1 MSLKLRMFIFIMSFF
16 LMLQVQAQDRLVSGK
31 VTAAEDGTA
40 LSGATVLLKGTT
52 VGAFTDDQGRY
63 QVRVPSTGG
72 TLIFTFYGYD
82 SQEIEIANQ
91 TTLDVQMVEEVN
103 SLEEVVITALGVQRD
118 KKALGYAVQELHG
131 QELVDTKESNIVN
144 SLSGK
149 IAGVQ
154 VTSSSG
160 APGASS
166 RIVIRGAS
174 SLLGNNQPLF
184 VVDGIPLDNTQ
195 FSSSPRNSTN
205 EPAIGTRKGDEEQ
218 GVADYGN
225 AISDLNPDDIESIS
239 VLKGP
244 TAVALYGS
252 RAQNGAFIITTKSG
266 KAQKGIGVTLS
277 SSYSLQTPLRLP
289 EFQNEYGQ
297 GGYGLVDYPD
307 YIDVDESWG
316 HPLDGRIMK
325 NVFAEDVPWVANPD
339 NVKNFF
345 ETGYNFV
352 NNASL
357 QGGNDLAQFRFS
369 LSNLDQKG
377 IVPNTGIGRTNV
389 GLKAGLKASEKLSI
403 TTSIN
408 YAQTSGKNRPLTGY
422 DGQNV
427 FQSMFNWH
435 GRQID
440 YARFKDYKNEDGSF
454 VLNLADPNYS
464 EAYGWPIA
472 PIPAWQNNPY
482 ANLYENVNTDR
493 RDRVIGNFKINYD
506 LTPWLSAYLRA
517 GTDFYSDRREQ
528 IYKAGLKDPSSRR
541 TGGFVHDNYNVN
553 TYNIDFVISAK
564 TDFTSNFSGSLLVG
578 ANRFHNAVA
587 NEFTYVE
594 GLLIPDV
601 YNISNARGTPDARE
615 FRTAKRINGIYAAG
629 QLSYKNYLF
638 LDLTGRNDWSSTLPA
653 GSRSYFYPSAS
664 GSFVFSDALSLPS
677 FFSFGKVRAGI
688 AQVGNDTDPFVLQSY
703 FVKKRIAD
711 NNADITFPFN
721 GQPSF
726 ALGDELANA
735 DLLPESTTS
744 WEVGTDLRFFDNRL
758 GVDVTYY
765 TSSTQN
771 QLMKLTLPSSS
782 GFSSQVIN
790 AGEIRNN
797 GIEVMLLATPVS
809 TAGGFEWNLGVN
821 FAKNN
826 SNVVALHPQ
835 VESIILE
842 THRAQLEARPGQPY
856 GIIYGTAWNRV
867 TDESSPYFG
876 ERIIEADGRP
886 TRAAGG
892 NQVLGNVQPD
902 FLMGINNSISY
913 KGAYLSFL
921 VDWKQGGD
929 MFSLT
934 NFFGGY
940 SGVLSYTTE
949 GRDGTYIAEGVAAN
963 PDGSYRPNDIPVDA
977 EEYWHRTFSAQES
990 GVYDATYIKLREVK
1004 LGYAFPSS
1012 LMSKTPFAGL
1022 TIALQGRNLWI
1033 IHSLVPNVD
1042 PESSAYGS
1050 SNGQGF
1056 EVNGIPSVRSF
1067 GGTITL
1073 KL

>member
-1 MSLKLRMFIFIMSFF
+1 MNFKLHIVLLGIF
-16 LMLQVQAQDRLVSGK
+16 LMLIGHLQAQDRVVSGK
-31 VTAAEDGTA
+31 IITEDGSA
-40 LSGATVLLKGTT
+40 LSGATILVEGTT
-52 VGAFTDDQGRY
+52 VGAFADDEGKF
-63 QVRVPSTGG
+63 QVRVPSSDAI
-72 TLIFTFYGYD
+72 LIVSFYGYSTQNIEVGD
-82 SQEIEIANQ
+82 RSEISITMIEETRA
-91 TTLDVQMVEEVN
+91 LD
-103 SLEEVVITALGVQRD
+103 EVVITALGVQRD
-118 KKALGYAVQELHG
+118 KKALGYSVQEIKG
-131 QELVDTKESNIVN
+131 SELAETKESNLVN

-205 EPAIGTRKGDEEQ
+205 EPANGTRKGDEEQ
-218 GVADYGN
+218 GGADFGN
-225 AISDLNPDDIESIS
+225 AISDLNPDDIESMS

-252 RAQNGAFIITTKSG
+252 RAQNGAIIITTKSG
-266 KAQKGIGVTLS
+266 RAQQGVGVSLS
-277 SSYSLQTPLRLP
+277 SSYSIQTPLRLP
-289 EFQNEYGQ
+289 DFQNEYGQ

-307 YIDVDESWG
+307 YLDVDESWG
-316 HPLDGRIMK
+316 HPLDGRTMK
-325 NVFAEDVPWVANPD
+325 NVFAEDVPWVPNPD
-339 NVKNFF
+339 NVRNFF
-345 ETGYNFV
+345 ERGYNFV

-357 QGGNDLAQFRFS
+357 QGGNDLATFRFS
-369 LSNLDQKG
+369 IGNLDQKG
-377 IVPNTGIGRTNV
+377 IVPNTGLERTNI
-389 GLKAGLKASEKLSI
+389 GLKAGLKATPKLNI

-408 YAQTSGKNRPLTGY
+408 YSLTQGKNRPLTGY

-440 YARFKDYKNEDGSF
+440 YSRFKDYKNEDGSLI
-454 VLNLADPNYS
+454 LNMSDPNYS

-482 ANLYENVNTDR
+482 ANLYENVNADR

-506 LTPWLSAYLRA
+506 FTKWLSAYLRA

-528 IYKAGLKDPSSRR
+528 VYVAGLKDPSSLRD
-541 TGGFVHDNYNVN
+541 GGFVHDNYNVN
-553 TYNIDFVISAK
+553 SYNIDFVLSAK
-564 TDFTSNFSGSLLVG
+564 TDFTSDFSGSLLLG
-578 ANRFHNAVA
+578 ANRFHNSVA
-587 NEFTYVE
+587 NEFTFVQ
-594 GLLIPDV
+594 GLLIPGV
-601 YNISNARGTPDARE
+601 YNISNARGAPDSRE
-615 FRTAKRINGIYAAG
+615 YRTARRINGVYAAG
-629 QLSYKNYLF
+629 QLSYKNFLF

-664 GSFVFSDALSLPS
+664 ASFVFSDALNLPA
-677 FFSFGKVRAGI
+677 FFNFGKIRAGI

-711 NNADITFPFN
+711 NQADITFPFN

-735 DLLPESTTS
+735 NLLPEQTTS
-744 WEVGTDLRFFDNRL
+744 WEVGTDLRFFGGRL
-758 GVDVTYY
+758 GLDLTYY
-765 TSSTQN
+765 SGSTKN

-790 AGEIRNN
+790 AGEIQNN
-797 GIEVMLLATPVS
+797 GIEVMLLATPAV
-809 TAGGFEWNLGVN
+809 TQAFEWSFAVN

-826 SNVVALHPQ
+826 SNVVELHPQ

-856 GIIYGTAWNRV
+856 GVIYGTAWNRV
-867 TDESSPYFG
+867 TDESSPFYG
-876 ERIIEADGRP
+876 ERIIEDDGRP

-892 NQVLGNVQPD
+892 NQVLGNIQPD
-902 FLMGINNSISY
+902 FLMGINNSFSY

-940 SGVLSYTTE
+940 SGVLAYTTE
-949 GRDGTYIAEGVAAN
+949 GRDGTYIAEGVARN
-963 PDGSYRPNDIPVDA
+963 PDGTFRENDNPVSA
-977 EEYWHRTFSAQES
+977 ESYWHRTFSGQEE
-990 GVYDATYIKLREVK
+990 GVYDASFVKLREVK
-1004 LGYAFPSS
+1004 LGYSLPSAW
-1012 LMSKTPFAGL
+1012 MSKTPFAGL
-1022 TIALQGRNLWI
+1022 SISLIGRNLWI
-1033 IHSLVPNVD
+1033 LHSNVPNVD

-1056 EVNGIPSVRSF
+1056 EVNGIPSVRSY
-1067 GGTITL
+1067 GGSITI